1 MKSNIIITGFM
12 GTGKSAVAKELARKL
27 KMEFIDMDR
36 IIEERRGMS
45 IADVFAGHGEKYFR
59 EQENKLVKELSKKE
73 NTVIATG
80 GGTLLSSDNA
90 RMLGQRGQIICLYA
104 DSQTIYNR
112 VNKKNN
118 RPLLKRENVLSEI
131 NRLLEERKE
140 AYNNFTIKIDT
151 TNLNVQEVAD
161 KTITLLKRAWRAK
174 GEQMKEIKIKIT
186 EDKEYKICIKKGILI
201 NLGEHLSKTIENKR
215 IIIIT
220 NSLVNC
226 LYGVKLLS
234 SLKKGGF
241 NPDLIDLIEI
251 PDGEKYKSLSTA
263 KYLYDELL
271 KRKADRT
278 TTLIALGGGVIGD
291 LTGFV
296 AATYMRGLPLV
307 HIPTTLLAQVDSS
320 IGGKVAVDHLLAK
333 NIIGSFYQPKA
344 VYTDPEVLQTLS
356 DKDIKNGIIEA
367 IKIAIIKSPAFFKW
381 LEKNIDLLIKK
392 HRDLLCELV
401 KEAVSL
407 KADIVL
413 KDPRERC
420 LRKVL
425 NFGHSIGHVLEVGAG
440 YEDLSHGEAVALG
453 MLIETKIARN
463 RGICSEEFE
472 EKIKKILSFLTSSP
486 SSSRKRESIFKD
498 IKNIDYNQFW
508 ETLSLDKKNEQG
520 RMTFILPET
529 LGKVS
534 LIDNISKEEV
544 IKALEEFKKEWSL

>member
-1 MKSNIIITGFM
+1 
-12 GTGKSAVAKELARKL
+12 
-27 KMEFIDMDR
+27 
-36 IIEERRGMS
+36 
-45 IADVFAGHGEKYFR
+45 
-59 EQENKLVKELSKKE
+59 
-73 NTVIATG
+73 
-80 GGTLLSSDNA
+80 
-90 RMLGQRGQIICLYA
+90 
-104 DSQTIYNR
+104 
-112 VNKKNN
+112 
-118 RPLLKRENVLSEI
+118 
-131 NRLLEERKE
+131 
-140 AYNNFTIKIDT
+140 
-151 TNLNVQEVAD
+151 
-161 KTITLLKRAWRAK
+161 
-174 GEQMKEIKIKIT
+174 MKEIKIKII
-186 EDKEYKICIKKGILI
+186 EDKEYKVCIEKGILI
-201 NLGEHLSKTIENKR
+201 NLGEHLSKTIGNKR

-241 NPDLIDLIEI
+241 NLDLIDLIEI
-251 PDGEKYKSLSTA
+251 SDGEKYKSLSTA

-320 IGGKVAVDHLLAK
+320 IGGKVAVDHPLAK

-356 DKDIKNGIIEA
+356 DKDIKNGIVEA
-367 IKIAIIKSPAFFKW
+367 IKIAVIKSPAFFKW
-381 LEKNIDLLIKK
+381 LEKNINQLIKK

-413 KDPRERC
+413 KDPHERE

-425 NFGHSIGHVLEVGAG
+425 NFGHSIGHALEVRAG
-440 YEDLSHGEAVALG
+440 YQDLSHGEAVALG

-463 RGICSEEFE
+463 RGICSQDFE
-472 EKIKKILSFLTSSP
+472 EQIKQILSFLRNQETKPEEELNVSSSP
-486 SSSRKRESIFKD
+486 LSLSFPPPSMSFPRKRESIFKY
-498 IKNIDYNQFW
+498 IKNIDYNKFW
-508 ETLSLDKKNEQG
+508 DTLTLDKKNSQG
-520 RMTFILPET
+520 KITFILPEA
-529 LGKVS
+529 LGKVV
-534 LIDNISKEEV
+534 LVNDINKGEV
-544 IKALEEFKKEWSL
+544 IKALEEFKKEWKLC

>member
-1 MKSNIIITGFM
+1 MKS
-12 GTGKSAVAKELARKL
+12 
-27 KMEFIDMDR
+27 
-36 IIEERRGMS
+36 
-45 IADVFAGHGEKYFR
+45 
-59 EQENKLVKELSKKE
+59 
-73 NTVIATG
+73 
-80 GGTLLSSDNA
+80 
-90 RMLGQRGQIICLYA
+90 
-104 DSQTIYNR
+104 
-112 VNKKNN
+112 
-118 RPLLKRENVLSEI
+118 VL
-131 NRLLEERKE
+131 
-140 AYNNFTIKIDT
+140 
-151 TNLNVQEVAD
+151 
-161 KTITLLKRAWRAK
+161 RAK
-174 GEQMKEIKIKIT
+174 GEQMKEIKVKIT
-186 EDKEYKICIKKGILI
+186 EDKEYKVCIKKGILI

-241 NPDLIDLIEI
+241 NPDLIDLIEV

-320 IGGKVAVDHLLAK
+320 IGGKVAVDHSLAK
-333 NIIGSFYQPKA
+333 NIIGNFYQPKA

-356 DKDIKNGIIEA
+356 DKDIKNGIVEA
-367 IKIAIIKSPAFFKW
+367 IKIAVIKSPVFFKW
-381 LEKNIDLLIKK
+381 LEKNIDQLLKK
-392 HRDLLCELV
+392 HRDLLCEAV

-413 KDPRERC
+413 KDPWEKG
-420 LRKVL
+420 LRKIL
-425 NFGHSIGHVLEVGAG
+425 NFGHSIGHALEVGAG
-440 YEDLSHGEAVALG
+440 YQDLNHGEAVALG

-472 EKIKKILSFLTSSP
+472 KQIKHILSFP
-486 SSSRKRESIFKD
+486 SSSLSSKSSSLSFPRKRESKSLFQY

-508 ETLSLDKKNEQG
+508 ETLTLDKKNSQG
-520 RMTFILPET
+520 KITFILPET
-529 LGKVS
+529 LGKVL
-534 LIDNISKEEV
+534 LIDDINKKEV
-544 IKALEEFKKEWSL
+544 IEALEEFKKEWKLC